1 MKLTVNKFFSEE
13 TLLTS
18 IIYLRSIWKKY
29 EVSLFLTFCLLT
41 GCFGNES
48 WVKTSRSKCLVKL
61 NAWTVQVLIRSF
73 SKLSGSA
80 VPGSVTENFLL
91 VIGWLCY
98 VSFSCKKQEDNS
110 SCMLLVVMCLV
121 IDRAPGMQKGPTVKM
136 NVRNRKVNLVFPK
149 PCKHTKW
156 SRLASFL
163 RLTIKLLWNDLR
175 ELELFFE
182 LQMQGHDITGSVSV
196 FALFSFLFSSIVQPS
211 DIIRL
216 HRIVVKSLVAMW
228 NLKVFLVCW
237 SFTVIGSGT
246 EQQTSNLSFRKKLK
260 NFFNWSHFIIM
271 PYHVIFLALQKAQCL
286 TFWNVSIAFL
296 KDLFLNIWLS
306 GR

>member
-29 EVSLFLTFCLLT
+29 KVSLFLTFCLLT

-80 VPGSVTENFLL
+80 VPGSVAENFLL

-98 VSFSCKKQEDNS
+98 MSFSCKKQEDNS
-110 SCMLLVVMCLV
+110 SCMLSVVMCLV
-121 IDRAPGMQKGPTVKM
+121 IDRAPGVRKGPTVKT
-136 NVRNRKVNLVFPK
+136 NVRNRKVNLMFPK
-149 PCKHTKW
+149 PCECTKW

-163 RLTIKLLWNDLR
+163 SLVHNKIVVKLFVWIGTLLWIADAGTWHYR
-175 ELELFFE
+175 KRFCFR
-182 LQMQGHDITGSVSV
+182 IV
-196 FALFSFLFSSIVQPS
+196 LFSF
-211 DIIRL
+211 
-216 HRIVVKSLVAMW
+216 
-228 NLKVFLVCW
+228 
-237 SFTVIGSGT
+237 
-246 EQQTSNLSFRKKLK
+246 
-260 NFFNWSHFIIM
+260 FFCSTTQWH
-271 PYHVIFLALQKAQCL
+271 Y
-286 TFWNVSIAFL
+286 
-296 KDLFLNIWLS
+296 
-306 GR
+306 